1 MTDALRLAL
10 FDFDGTLCDSAATI
24 ISTLQATFAHFD
36 LPKPADDEIRAQ
48 IGASL
53 MPMVLSFVDN
63 DEKLATDIFH
73 TYREK
78 YGRGLAGE
86 DTPPP
91 PLFAGAG
98 EALAD
103 LQAAGWLTAIVTNK
117 GRHGLNHGINNNGV
131 ARLIDGSICIDE
143 VPGKPAPDMAL
154 EMMKRLGVDAENT
167 VLVGDTSIDAGCAK
181 NAGIAF
187 VGVSWGYHETSALR
201 AAGAVEILDSFQ
213 NLPQILTNVLARY

>member
-24 ISTLQATFAHFD
+24 ISTLQATFAHYN
-36 LPKPADDEIRAQ
+36 LPKPADADIRAQ

-73 TYREK
+73 TYRNF

-91 PLFAGAG
+91 PLFSGAR

-117 GRHGLNHGINNNGV
+117 GRHGLNHGMNTNGV
-131 ARLIDGSICIDE
+131 ARLIDSSICIDE
-143 VPGKPAPDMAL
+143 VPGKPAPDMAI
-154 EMMKRLGVDAENT
+154 EMMKRLGVDAEQT
-167 VLVGDTSIDAGCAK
+167 ILIGDTVIDAGCAK

-187 VGVSWGYHETSALR
+187 VGVDWGYHETDALW
-201 AAGAVEILDSFQ
+201 AAGAVEILKNFDG
-213 NLPQILTNVLARY
+213 LPQILNDVLTRD